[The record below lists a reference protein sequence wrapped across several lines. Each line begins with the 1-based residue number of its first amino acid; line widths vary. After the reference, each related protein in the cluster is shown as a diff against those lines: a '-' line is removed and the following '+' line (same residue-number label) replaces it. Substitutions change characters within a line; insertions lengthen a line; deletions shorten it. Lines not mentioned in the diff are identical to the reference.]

1 MEMVNCFDVA
11 KYIVEKKRKMTAMKL
26 QKLIYYSQAWS
37 LVWDDE
43 PLFNDRI
50 EAWLNGPVLPI
61 LYEEHKGKYF
71 VLIEDI
77 ANGNSSNLTENKKD
91 SINKV
96 LDYYG
101 DKSSKWLS
109 DLTHLEDPW
118 KNARKGLSEEERGN
132 KEITHAAMVEYYSSI
147 TQQN

>member
-1 MEMVNCFDVA
+1 MVNCFDVA
-11 KYIVEKKRKMTAMKL
+11 KYILEKKRKMTAMKL

>member
-11 KYIVEKKRKMTAMKL
+11 KYILEKKRKMTAMKL